1 MKNNMRQIL
10 LLFCFL
16 PLIVCGQTKV
26 TPILPLPDH
35 IEYKEGTFLFPKE
48 LRVYTE
54 QAASTF
60 RYMKAEL
67 EKRFDIRVKQTGQQ
81 ENADCVLLNT
91 RRNSQSEAY
100 ILTVKST
107 YIEMQADD
115 ETGLFYALQSLFQLM
130 EASRERPVRLV
141 AQRVKDMPRF
151 SWRSFMLDEA
161 RFFKGEKEVLRL
173 LDVMAQLKMNVFH
186 WHLTDDQGWRIEIKK
201 YPLLTKIGSKRKDS
215 QSGGFNS
222 KTYIGEPHEGF
233 YTQEQIRRILAY
245 AKERHIKVVP
255 EIEMPG
261 HASAAIASYPW
272 LSSSDE
278 KIEVPVYFG
287 KLYSVYN
294 VVDPKVKAFLKDVVS
309 EVIDLFQCDVIH
321 IGGDEVRFN
330 QWEANPAVVAY
341 KKEKGFASFMDIQI
355 EFTNYMSRFIQE
367 RGCSMMGWNE
377 ILGKNLHKDDNI
389 AFADPSQKIASN
401 VVVQFW
407 KGELDEMRKAA
418 ENGYRL
424 VNSFHA
430 YTYLDYSYEDI
441 PLRKAYEFE
450 PIPAGLPKE
459 YEKNIIGIGAQMWG
473 EFIPTVERMN
483 EQLYPRIAA
492 LAEVAWSSRKEGYD
506 NFLSRLDLVK
516 DRWRSLGIHI
526 KN

>member
-1 MKNNMRQIL
+1 MRQIL
-10 LLFCFL
+10 LLLCFL
-16 PLIVCGQTKV
+16 PLVLHGQAKI

-35 IEYKEGTFLFPKE
+35 VEYQEGTFLFPKE
-48 LRVYTE
+48 LRVYAE
-54 QAASTF
+54 QATATF
-60 RYMKAEL
+60 QYMKAEL
-67 EKRFDIRVKQTGQQ
+67 EKRFDIRVLQIRQQ
-81 ENADCVLLNT
+81 EKADCILLNT
-91 RRNSQSEAY
+91 HRNSQSEAY
-100 ILTVKST
+100 ILTIKSS
-107 YIEMQADD
+107 YIKMQADT
-115 ETGLFYALQSLFQLM
+115 ETGLFYALQSLIQLM
-130 EASRERPVRLV
+130 DGTRERPMRLAV
-141 AQRVKDMPRF
+141 QCIEDMPRF

-161 RFFKGEKEVLRL
+161 RFFKGEEEVCRL

-201 YPLLTKIGSKRKDS
+201 YPLLTKIGSKRRDS

-222 KTYIGEPHEGF
+222 EIYIGEPHEGF
-233 YTQEQIRRILAY
+233 YTQEQIKRILAY

-261 HASAAIASYPW
+261 HASAAIASYPR
-272 LSSSDE
+272 LGSSDE
-278 KIEVPVYFG
+278 KIEVPVRFG

-294 VVDPKVKAFLKDVVS
+294 VIDPQVQTFLKEVVS
-309 EVIDLFQCDVIH
+309 EVLDLFQCDVIH
-321 IGGDEVRFN
+321 VGGDEVRFN
-330 QWEANPAVVAY
+330 QWEANPMMVSY
-341 KKEKGFASFMDIQI
+341 KKEKGFTSFMDIQI
-355 EFTNYMSRFIQE
+355 EFTNFMSRFIQE
-367 RGCSMMGWNE
+367 HGCSMMGWNE
-377 ILGKNLHKDDNI
+377 ILGKNLHKDDHI

-441 PLRKAYEFE
+441 PLHKAYEFD
-450 PIPAGLPKE
+450 PIPKGLPQK
-459 YEKNIIGIGAQMWG
+459 YEKNIIGIGVQMWG

-492 LAEVAWSSRKEGYD
+492 LAEVAWSNRKSDYD
-506 NFLSRLDLVK
+506 HFLSRLIGVK
-516 DRWRSLGIHI
+516 ERWRSLGIQI
-526 KN
+526 KD

>member
-1 MKNNMRQIL
+1 MMRQTL
-10 LLFCFL
+10 LLLCFL
-16 PLIVCGQTKV
+16 PFILHGQVKT
-26 TPILPLPDH
+26 TPILPLPAH
-35 IEYKEGTFLFPKE
+35 VEYQEGTFLFPKE

-54 QAASTF
+54 QLTPTF
-60 RYMKAEL
+60 RYMQAEL
-67 EKRFDIRVKQTGQQ
+67 KKRFGIRVQRTGQQ
-81 ENADCVLLNT
+81 ENADCILLNT
-91 RRNSQSEAY
+91 HRNSQSEAY
-100 ILTVKST
+100 TLTVKST
-107 YIEMQADD
+107 YIKMQADA

-130 EASRERPVRLV
+130 EDVRERPMRLA
-141 AQRVKDMPRF
+141 AQCIEDIPRF

-201 YPLLTKIGSKRKDS
+201 YPLLTKIGSRRKDS

-222 KTYIGEPHEGF
+222 ETYIGESHEGF
-233 YTQEQIRRILAY
+233 YTQEQIKRILAY

-272 LSSSDE
+272 LGSSDE
-278 KIEVPVYFG
+278 KIEVPVRFG

-294 VVDPKVKAFLKDVVS
+294 VIDPRVQAFLKDVVS
-309 EVIDLFQCDVIH
+309 EVIDLFQCEVIH

-330 QWEANPAVVAY
+330 QWEANPVVVSY
-341 KKEKGFASFMDIQI
+341 KEKKGFTSFMDIQI

-377 ILGKNLHKDDNI
+377 ILGKNLHKDDRI
-389 AFADPSQKIASN
+389 VFADPSQKIASN
-401 VVVQFW
+401 VIVQFW

-418 ENGYRL
+418 ENGYQL
-424 VNSFHA
+424 VNSFYA
-430 YTYLDYSYEDI
+430 YTYLDYSYKDI
-441 PLRKAYEFE
+441 PLRKAYEFD
-450 PIPAGLPKE
+450 PIPKGLPE
-459 YEKNIIGIGAQMWG
+459 AYEKNIIGIGAQMWG

-492 LAEVAWSSRKEGYD
+492 LAEVAWSNKKNDYND
-506 NFLSRLDLVK
+506 FLSRLVTVK
-516 DRWRSLGIHI
+516 ERWKSLGIQI
-526 KN
+526 ED

>member
-1 MKNNMRQIL
+1 MRQIL
-10 LLFCFL
+10 LLLCFL
-16 PLIVCGQTKV
+16 PLILHGQANV

-35 IEYKEGTFLFPKE
+35 VEYQEGTFLFSKE
-48 LRVYTE
+48 LRVYAE
-54 QAASTF
+54 QSTATF
-60 RYMKAEL
+60 LYMKAEL
-67 EKRFDIRVKQTGQQ
+67 EKRFDIRILQTEQQ
-81 ENADCVLLNT
+81 ENADCILLNT
-91 RRNSQSEAY
+91 HRNSQSEAY
-100 ILTVKST
+100 ILTIKSS
-107 YIEMQADD
+107 YIKMQADT
-115 ETGLFYALQSLFQLM
+115 ETGLFYALQSLIQLM
-130 EASRERPVRLV
+130 DGTRERPMRLAV
-141 AQRVKDMPRF
+141 QCIEDMPRF

-161 RFFKGEKEVLRL
+161 RFFKGEEEVCRL

-201 YPLLTKIGSKRKDS
+201 YPLLTKIGSKRRDS

-222 KTYIGEPHEGF
+222 EIYIGEPHEGF
-233 YTQEQIRRILAY
+233 YTQEQIKRILAY

-272 LSSSDE
+272 LGSSDE
-278 KIEVPVYFG
+278 KIEVPVRFG

-294 VVDPKVKAFLKDVVS
+294 VIDPRVQTFLKEVVS

-330 QWEANPAVVAY
+330 QWEANPMMVSY
-341 KKEKGFASFMDIQI
+341 KKKKGFTSFMDIQI
-355 EFTNYMSRFIQE
+355 EFTNFMSRFIQE
-367 RGCSMMGWNE
+367 CGCSMMGWNE
-377 ILGKNLHKDDNI
+377 ILGKNLHKDDHI
-389 AFADPSQKIASN
+389 VFADPSQKIASN

-424 VNSFHA
+424 VNSFYA

-441 PLRKAYEFE
+441 PLRKAYEFD
-450 PIPAGLPKE
+450 PIPKGLPQK

-492 LAEVAWSSRKEGYD
+492 LAEVAWSNRKSDYD
-506 NFLSRLDLVK
+506 HFLSRLIGVK
-516 DRWRSLGIHI
+516 ERWRSLGIQI
-526 KN
+526 KE

>member
-1 MKNNMRQIL
+1 MKTL
-10 LLFCFL
+10 LLLLSFL
-16 PLIVCGQTKV
+16 PFLVMYGQKKA
-26 TPILPLPDH
+26 TPILPLPGH
-35 IEYKEGTFLFPKE
+35 IEYQEGAFLFPKE
-48 LRVYTE
+48 LRVYAG
-54 QAASTF
+54 QATQTF
-60 RYMKAEL
+60 QYLKAEL
-67 EKRFDIRVKQTGQQ
+67 AERFGIRVKQAGVQ
-81 ENADCVLLNT
+81 EKADCILLNT
-91 RRNSQSEAY
+91 QRNSQSEIY
-100 ILTVKST
+100 TLTIQSKH
-107 YIEMQADD
+107 IKMQADS
-115 ETGLFYALQSLFQLM
+115 ETGLFYAVQSLLQLI
-130 EASRERPVRLV
+130 EGAPEQPVQLA
-141 AQRVKDMPRF
+141 AQCITDAPRF

-161 RFFKGEKEVLRL
+161 RFFKGEAEVLRL

-222 KTYIGEPHEGF
+222 ETYIGEPHEGF
-233 YTQEQIRRILAY
+233 YTQKQIKRILAY

-272 LSSSDE
+272 LGSSDE
-278 KIEVPVYFG
+278 KIEVPVRFG

-294 VVDPKVKAFLKDVVS
+294 VVDPRVQAFLKDVVS

-330 QWEANPAVVAY
+330 QWESNPLIVEY
-341 KKEKGFASFMDIQI
+341 KKKKGFTSFMDVQI
-355 EFTNYMSRFIQE
+355 DFTNYMSRFIQE
-367 RGCSMMGWNE
+367 RGCRMMGWNE

-418 ENGYRL
+418 ENGYQL
-424 VNSFHA
+424 VNSFYA
-430 YTYLDYSYEDI
+430 YTYLDYSYEAT
-441 PLRKAYEFE
+441 PLRKTYEFD
-450 PIPAGLPKE
+450 PIPQGLPQQ

-473 EFIPTVERMN
+473 EFTPTAERMN
-483 EQLYPRIAA
+483 ELLYPRIAA
-492 LAEVAWSSRKEGYD
+492 LAEVAWSKKKNDYD
-506 NFLSRLDLVK
+506 DFLSRLVAVK
-516 DRWRSLGIHI
+516 ERWKAQGIDI

>member
-1 MKNNMRQIL
+1 MKQL
-10 LLFCFL
+10 FLLFSFL
-16 PLIVCGQTKV
+16 PLMLCAQTKV
-26 TPILPLPDH
+26 TPILPLPEH
-35 IEYKEGTFLFPKE
+35 IEYQEETYLFPQE
-48 LRVYTE
+48 LRVYIG
-54 QAASTF
+54 QATPTF
-60 RYMKAEL
+60 RYMKTEL
-67 EKRFDIRVKQTGQQ
+67 ETRFGIRVKQVQQQ
-81 ENADCVLLNT
+81 EAADFILLNT
-91 RRNSQSEAY
+91 SRNSQSEAY
-100 ILTVKST
+100 ILTIKST
-107 YIEMQADD
+107 NIEIQADS

-130 EASRERPVRLV
+130 EAATGQESPIQIS
-141 AQRVKDMPRF
+141 AQRITDAPRF
-151 SWRSFMLDEA
+151 GWRSFMLDEA
-161 RFFKGEKEVLRL
+161 RFFKGEAEVLRL
-173 LDVMAQLKMNVFH
+173 LDMMAQLKMNVFH
-186 WHLTDDQGWRIEIKK
+186 WHLTNDQGWRIEIKK
-201 YPLLTKIGSKRKDS
+201 YPLLTEIGSKRKDS

-222 KTYIGEPHEGF
+222 TTFIGEPHEGF
-233 YTQEQIRRILAY
+233 YTQDQIRRIVAY
-245 AKERHIKVVP
+245 TKERHIKVVP

-272 LSSSDE
+272 LGSSDE
-278 KIEVPVYFG
+278 EIEVPTRFG

-294 VVDPKVKAFLKDVVS
+294 VIDPRVQAFLKDVVS

-330 QWEANPAVVAY
+330 QWEENPVIAAY
-341 KKEKGFASFMDIQI
+341 KKKKGFTSFMDVQI

-389 AFADPSQKIASN
+389 TFADPSQKIASN

-407 KGELDEMRKAA
+407 KGDLNEMKKAA
-418 ENGYRL
+418 ESGYRL
-424 VNSFHA
+424 VNSFHS

-450 PIPAGLPKE
+450 PIPQGLPLK
-459 YEKNIIGIGAQMWG
+459 YKKNIIGIGAQMWG

-492 LAEVAWSSRKEGYD
+492 LAEVAWSNRKSNYD
-506 NFLSRLDLVK
+506 DFLSRLVLVK
-516 DRWRSLGIHI
+516 ERWKSLGIQI